1 MKTSVYTICADDEY
15 FWSEQLQD
23 WVTSDEEFTIST
35 NRNYLR
41 DLIRPDGV
49 VYLSE
54 LPTGEIWNGLG
65 VVEVGILY
73 V

>member
-1 MKTSVYTICADDEY
+1 MKTSVYAICADDEY

-23 WVTSDEEFTIST
+23 WVTSEEEFTIST
-35 NRNYLR
+35 NKNYLR
-41 DLIRPDGV
+41 DLTQPDGV
-49 VYLSE
+49 IYMSE
-54 LPTGEIWNGLG
+54 LPTGKIWDDLS

>member
-1 MKTSVYTICADDEY
+1 MKTSVYAICADDEY

-35 NRNYLR
+35 NKGYLR
-41 DLIRPDGV
+41 DLTQPDRV
-49 VYLSE
+49 IYMSE
-54 LPTGEIWNGLG
+54 LPTGELWDDLS
-65 VVEVGILY
+65 VVEIGILY